1 MNCDAGKSG
10 TGHHSEERGG
20 DRRGDTSECPWNRF
34 LGPAPITSY
43 RLLLLDPGPSIIW
56 RRELC
61 LDRDRYY
68 WYNLII
74 QKNKYILTYL

>member
-43 RLLLLDPGPSIIW
+43 RLLLLDPGPS
-56 RRELC
+56 
-61 LDRDRYY
+61 D
-68 WYNLII
+68 
-74 QKNKYILTYL
+74 KNEGHYLAARA